1 MKKTLLTLFA
11 VLMITVPA
19 FAQTTAG
26 NDKTTGDDGAAPAV
40 KTTASIKPMHHAK
53 PVQHERHPLIHGA
66 MNKLRQ
72 AKEKL
77 RDADRDHGGHRVK
90 AIAAI
95 DQALAELKLVLM
107 SDKK

>member
-1 MKKTLLTLFA
+1 MKRVFLMLFA
-11 VLMITVPA
+11 ALMITVPA
-19 FAQTTAG
+19 FAESAAGDAKTAG
-26 NDKTTGDDGAAPAV
+26 GDEAAPAA
-40 KTTASIKPMHHAK
+40 KTTASIKPMHH
-53 PVQHERHPLIHGA
+53 ERHPLLHGA

-77 RDADRDHGGHRVK
+77 QDADRDYGGHRVK

-95 DQALAELKLVLM
+95 DEALAELKLALG